1 MFFLQDK
8 AIAALR
14 LNCYTIMEGIYKI
27 VLFVFSAHGHGPG
40 TGLTQK
46 LF

>member
-27 VLFVFSAHGHGPG
+27 VIFEISHMVMGKEQELPKLLF
-40 TGLTQK
+40 
-46 LF
+46 